1 MRELAEAGGQN
12 GNKDVGQSDGDVD
25 GFEKFLREHHELR
38 ENKFRTYKEPKSL
51 QLQLYN
57 KDGSPVEK
65 DVSDTADWKKGDPKS
80 ELATITVKLSHR
92 DQRSQTGAQDFADED
107 LTGELKRRKMEQRV
121 RAVHLTRTNQQIA
134 ETKKEVSNLK
144 EQMEKMHSKLDKILD
159 KI

>member
-57 KDGSPVEK
+57 KDGSPVK
-65 DVSDTADWKKGDPKS
+65 NADWKKGDPKS